1 MKKNVLSIAAA
12 ILVAAGFA
20 DETLYQKQT
29 FKKSDWQEDKSGA
42 KAAVDNGSLVLEAGK
57 RYVCL
62 IRGEQP
68 FGGKFRFNAENLSDG
83 KFRLGVRLRGGQR
96 KLLLSEEL
104 QNRGEFTV
112 ELPRRATALDLVI
125 QGEGKYRNFKFTRIL
140 KPGYRIEVTPAYQM
154 VSGTPE
160 PLKFTLYHDGRPVPD
175 AELKIQGP
183 DAVHPESGA
192 TAGAYIDRRK
202 SVTEYEQT
210 AAQIKLDA
218 PVRILYLGDSLTHF
232 DYGHNHVD
240 KVRYF
245 LNRAHPGKAEIW
257 NYAVRGDFIERVLLR
272 LDGKA
277 PGRWRNYYHDLW
289 SRSYDW
295 AFVFLGHNDTRAY
308 AKDNYRTPLIPPDR
322 QKKYYEDL
330 IARLKAKGIRRI
342 ILMSSAS
349 SNYELCSSNAA
360 KSPKSGRYGEP
371 AHLEK
376 FNEILQELAKEHALE
391 YLDVYTPMKN
401 HPHNAALLNRFDG
414 IHLSDAGHDFI
425 ALETLKYLRDHPE
438 GKSPDHA
445 RNK

>member
-1 MKKNVLSIAAA
+1 MKKKVFSIAAA
-12 ILVAAGFA
+12 ILFAAGFA

-29 FKKSDWQEDKSGA
+29 FKKSGDWQEDKSGT

-68 FGGKFRFNAENLSDG
+68 FGGKFRFNAENLSGG

-96 KLLLSEEL
+96 KLLLSGEL

-125 QGEGKYRNFKFTRIL
+125 QGEGKYRNLKFTRIF

-160 PLKFTLYHDGRPVPD
+160 PLKFTLYHDGQPVPD
-175 AELKIQGP
+175 AALKIQGP
-183 DAVHPESGA
+183 DAVHPESGV

-232 DYGHNHVD
+232 NYGHNHVD

-245 LNRAHPGKAEIW
+245 LNRTHPGKAEIW

-272 LDGKA
+272 LDG
-277 PGRWRNYYHDLW
+277 
-289 SRSYDW
+289 
-295 AFVFLGHNDTRAY
+295 
-308 AKDNYRTPLIPPDR
+308 
-322 QKKYYEDL
+322 
-330 IARLKAKGIRRI
+330 
-342 ILMSSAS
+342 
-349 SNYELCSSNAA
+349 
-360 KSPKSGRYGEP
+360 
-371 AHLEK
+371 
-376 FNEILQELAKEHALE
+376 
-391 YLDVYTPMKN
+391 
-401 HPHNAALLNRFDG
+401 
-414 IHLSDAGHDFI
+414 
-425 ALETLKYLRDHPE
+425 
-438 GKSPDHA
+438 
-445 RNK
+445 